1 MSNDIPFML
10 ILGTLSIEGLLI
22 LHFASRKHS
31 AEQEAL
37 DLVRGIAFLFAGLF
51 LILPLL
57 IWLSSF
63 RHLHPNPQN
72 PIKPG
77 SIFLMVGYL
86 DVAFFWFIWNLN
98 SFAFRPQDAGNAWE
112 RNWGETYSADLK
124 RHMLVPIFER
134 LEREGKI
141 GNLVVDVGS
150 GASPVTKLLPRTQD
164 RKFVFIDIAG
174 ANTRTA
180 NTQGIRWDAR
190 KIGNPDSLSYRK
202 ALLRVTEFLGQDPR
216 DKSQEPPTTAIVF
229 SDFLNYVDFREVI
242 GGFARF
248 LCEGG
253 RVVIANRPNRGIK
266 EEFCERG
273 LKNNADL
280 CAFLAERQLEIESK
294 EFPYRDEGSSE
305 EAEEMMVLVA
315 KQGKMTKPE

>member
-1 MSNDIPFML
+1 MSNDIPFMM
-10 ILGTLSIEGLLI
+10 ITGTLSIEGLLI

-37 DLVRGIAFLFAGLF
+37 DLVRGVGFLFAGLF

-63 RHLHPNPQN
+63 RHLHPNPQH

-98 SFAFRPQDAGNAWE
+98 ACAFRPQDAGSAWE

-124 RHMLVPIFER
+124 RHMLGPIFER
-134 LEREGKI
+134 LEREGNV
-141 GNLVVDVGS
+141 GNVVVDVGS
-150 GASPVTKLLPRTQD
+150 GASPVTKLLPPAPD

-174 ANTRTA
+174 ANMRTE

-190 KIGNPDSLSYRK
+190 KISRPDSLSYRK
-202 ALLRVTEFLGQDPR
+202 ALLRVSEFLGHDPR
-216 DKSQEPPTTAIVF
+216 DNCQEPPATAIVF

-242 GGFARF
+242 AGFARF
-248 LCEGG
+248 LKTGG
-253 RVVIANRPNRGIK
+253 RLIIANRPNRGIK

-280 CAFLAERQLEIESK
+280 CAFLAERRLEIESK
-294 EFPYRDEGSSE
+294 EFPYREEGETE

-315 KQGKMTKPE
+315 RRE